1 MDSALHIIKEIDAAA
16 RDNEI
21 RRGHALDSR
30 NEGLAGEMPG
40 MIPEHLHAHA
50 HAHERGQNAVN
61 NYEEKAKLF
70 NDILAD
76 DEAFKEISKISDA
89 QLRTMSKEQLEAMLP
104 LVAKNTAQLMALKNL
119 LKGLEQE
126 IKDKEQSDL
135 DKAKLNPNLAQFD
148 FKNHDELMD
157 KLRKM
162 QDEKDLAFETP
173 AIQELFNS
181 VRKTEDMKHG
191 KKQKEREIDKHEKQ
205 HNRYMASMQEKDI
218 DIKKQFNPLVK
229 QELENINDR
238 SGGKVDLDIE
248 NAMEEIDKLVEAREQ
263 EKQGKQENVV
273 INVEEA
279 KEKSAEAKAHLSDI
293 ILICDLDAEKINALP
308 PKELMAALN
317 GAISK
322 LDPDTK
328 EVVQEMFESFKKA
341 ANLDIV
347 EKESKERTEAREKA
361 EQEPKTAKDSDE
373 PAKDKKD
380 GIMSQLDS
388 EGKETLKEVKETV
401 DKTKQQSFADKET
414 QRSTQALKQ
423 RTTDN
428 GLSR

>member
-1 MDSALHIIKEIDAAA
+1 
-16 RDNEI
+16 
-21 RRGHALDSR
+21 
-30 NEGLAGEMPG
+30 
-40 MIPEHLHAHA
+40 
-50 HAHERGQNAVN
+50 
-61 NYEEKAKLF
+61 
-70 NDILAD
+70 
-76 DEAFKEISKISDA
+76 
-89 QLRTMSKEQLEAMLP
+89 
-104 LVAKNTAQLMALKNL
+104 
-119 LKGLEQE
+119 
-126 IKDKEQSDL
+126 
-135 DKAKLNPNLAQFD
+135 
-148 FKNHDELMD
+148 
-157 KLRKM
+157 M